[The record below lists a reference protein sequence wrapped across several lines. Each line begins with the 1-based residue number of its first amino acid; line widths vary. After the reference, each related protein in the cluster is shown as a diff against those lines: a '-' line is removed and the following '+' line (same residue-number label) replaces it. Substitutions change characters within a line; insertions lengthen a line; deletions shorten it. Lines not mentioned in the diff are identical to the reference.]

1 MFYEGD
7 LRNII
12 AFRSI
17 KNYINLPY
25 DGYKSISNA
34 NYKEEFFKKE
44 FEKEN
49 YKYSYFLFTKKIIQ
63 INLFLIKLYLFGIY
77 FTILLRQYID
87 LNEVE

>member
-34 NYKEEFFKKE
+34 NYKEGFFKKE

-49 YKYSYFLFTKKIIQ
+49 YKYSYFLIYEKDNSDKFILNKII
-63 INLFLIKLYLFGIY
+63 L
-77 FTILLRQYID
+77 LLR
-87 LNEVE
+87 